1 MLNRVVRLDASQN
14 DLCNVCKIIA
24 MIVPNIKTGGFVH
37 TFMMTMIRRDIRR
50 RRRITGT
57 IFGCRPLTIPSVSF
71 QTRFNSVIQLKA
83 FANCVFK
90 APTTSLFC

>member
-37 TFMMTMIRRDIRR
+37 TFMMTMIRRDI
-50 RRRITGT
+50 IIIIIIGT

-71 QTRFNSVIQLKA
+71 QTIFNSVIQLKA
-83 FANCVFK
+83 FPNCVFK
-90 APTTSLFC
+90 APTTSLCC